1 MVVFWYSRKKFGTNI
16 GHNSL
21 SSMLRV
27 VHDVRDKDNKNHD
40 VGPIMRYLKVKISD
54 IFNCPLA
61 DQPIDLMKYLLG
73 G

>member
-27 VHDVRDKDNKNHD
+27 VHDVRDKDYKNHD
-40 VGPIMRYLKVKISD
+40 VGPIMRYLNASKTG
-54 IFNCPLA
+54 P
-61 DQPIDLMKYLLG
+61 
-73 G
+73 